1 MYPPL
6 HDQAAEAVDRMQIVL
21 TDKKVVVDAKTADV
35 QALIAVIQEKTKIAN
50 EQQEQAAIKQK
61 FAEEQAII
69 ITKQKA
75 EADEA
80 LMEALPA
87 VRSPPLS
94 YTPQLLHLLH
104 HTPHLYI
111 FSIHHLISCTLSF
124 TRSIGRSCL
133 TSIGKFGQ
141 KRFDRIEGLHQST
154 TRRKESLH
162 AIGRWRRFD
171 LTEF

>member
-1 MYPPL
+1 
-6 HDQAAEAVDRMQIVL
+6 MQIVL

-87 VRSPPLS
+87 VRSPPSPPPYLIHS
-94 YTPQLLHLLH
+94 TSTTSSQSHPLEHLLNASSHLLH
-104 HTPHLYI
+104 TFFY
-111 FSIHHLISCTLSF
+111 SVN
-124 TRSIGRSCL
+124 RS
-133 TSIGKFGQ
+133 
-141 KRFDRIEGLHQST
+141 KRRHEHWKIWT
-154 TRRKESLH
+154 KM
-162 AIGRWRRFD
+162 I
-171 LTEF
+171 

>member
-1 MYPPL
+1 
-6 HDQAAEAVDRMQIVL
+6 MQIVL

-87 VRSPPLS
+87 VEAASRALEN
-94 YTPQLLHLLH
+94 LD
-104 HTPHLYI
+104 
-111 FSIHHLISCTLSF
+111 
-124 TRSIGRSCL
+124 
-133 TSIGKFGQ
+133 KN
-141 KRFDRIEGLHQST
+141 
-154 TRRKESLH
+154 
-162 AIGRWRRFD
+162 D
-171 LTEF
+171 LTELKAFTNPPPAVKSLCMQLVRSYPS